1 MPLKTFLGIDVG
13 SVTTK
18 LAVIDSAGRLMSH
31 VYRPTQGNPAAALK
45 LALAELEGRLPAGAE
60 IAGVAATGSARR
72 LAADITGADIV
83 KNEITSQA
91 VAALFFK
98 PSVKTV
104 IEIGGQDSKIILIR
118 AGLAT
123 DFAMNTICAAG
134 TGSFLDQ
141 QASRL
146 NLCFDEF
153 SHLALISTQP
163 ASIDAGCTVFAESAM
178 ISKQQAGVS
187 TEDIAWGLCRTLA
200 GNYLSDV
207 ARGKEIRP
215 PVVFQGGV
223 AFNKGIV
230 RALEEKLGGPVIIPP
245 QPELTGAIGAA
256 LLVRDDVAANRIIDT
271 HFRGFSVGQTP
282 RTPQLMHLEFPAIC
296 LEDSG

>member
-1 MPLKTFLGIDVG
+1 MKAFLGIDVG
-13 SVTTK
+13 SITTK
-18 LAVIDSAGRLMSH
+18 LAVLDSAGRLMGQ
-31 VYRPTQGNPAAALK
+31 VYRPTQGSPEAALN
-45 LALAELEGRLPAGAE
+45 LALAELENRLPAGAE
-60 IAGVAATGSARR
+60 IAGVAATGSARQ
-72 LAADITGADIV
+72 LAADIAGADIV

-104 IEIGGQDSKIILIR
+104 IEIGGQDSKIIIIR
-118 AGLAT
+118 AGLTT

-146 NLCFDEF
+146 NLSLDEF
-153 SHLALISTQP
+153 SRLALRSTQP

-187 TEDIAWGLCRTLA
+187 TEDIAWGLCRTLT

-207 ARGKEIRP
+207 ARGKEIKP

-230 RALEEKLGGPVIIPP
+230 RALEEELGGPVIIPP

-271 HFRGFSVGQTP
+271 RFRGFSVGQTP
-282 RTPQLMHLEFPAIC
+282 RTPPLRRQECPAIC

>member
-1 MPLKTFLGIDVG
+1 LKTFLGIDVG

-18 LAVIDSAGRLMSH
+18 LALLDNAGLLIGQ

-45 LALAELEGRLPAGAE
+45 MALAELESRLPSGAE
-60 IAGVAATGSARR
+60 IAGVAATGSARQ

-98 PSVKTV
+98 PKVKTV
-104 IEIGGQDSKIILIR
+104 IEIGGQDSKIIIIR

-146 NLCFDEF
+146 NLSLEEF
-153 SHLALISTQP
+153 SRLALKSTQP

-178 ISKQQAGVS
+178 ISKQQAGIS

-200 GNYLSDV
+200 GNYLCDV
-207 ARGKEIRP
+207 ARGKEIKP

-223 AFNKGIV
+223 AFNKSIV
-230 RALEEKLGGPVIIPP
+230 RALEEKLDLPVIIPP
-245 QPELTGAIGAA
+245 HPELTGAIGAA
-256 LLVRDDVAANRIIDT
+256 LLVRDEVAENRILDT
-271 HFRGFSVGQTP
+271 GFRGFSIGQTSP
-282 RTPQLMHLEFPAIC
+282 KPPLRRQECPALC